1 MNVFKINEQ
10 QVVDEADTNRF
21 PYESEMAC
29 YALLWIKTV
38 ASEVIK
44 KGLLEELIARNDIQD
59 ARYTTSGP
67 LCLVVKYD
75 GLMTSPSQVQAL
87 VNRPG
92 LRAVIV
98 GC

>member
-1 MNVFKINEQ
+1 MDVITLNKNA
-10 QVVDEADTNRF
+10 VDKTDTGRF
-21 PYESEMAC
+21 PFNSEMVC
-29 YALLWIKTV
+29 YSILWVKTV

-44 KGLLEELIARNDIQD
+44 KELIEELLARNDIQD

-92 LRAVIV
+92 LEAVIV